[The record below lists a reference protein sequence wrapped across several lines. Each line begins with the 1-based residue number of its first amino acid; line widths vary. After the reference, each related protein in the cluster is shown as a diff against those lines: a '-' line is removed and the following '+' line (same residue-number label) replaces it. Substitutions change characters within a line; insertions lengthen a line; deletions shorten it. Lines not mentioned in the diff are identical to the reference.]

1 MAIDGFLKLQGVTGE
16 SEKQNHS
23 GECDIMSFHWGAS
36 NTTMIGTG
44 TGVSTGKVTVN
55 DFSIMKSTDSSSPVL
70 FQKCCDG
77 SVMTTGTVTLQR
89 QVAGVATPYL
99 VYTFT
104 NVYVTSL
111 QWSGSGGAGD
121 APMESVSFCFEV
133 GTVDYTPQKDD
144 GTAGNAI
151 HGGWDVGQNVKA

>member
-1 MAIDGFLKLQGVTGE
+1 
-16 SEKQNHS
+16 
-23 GECDIMSFHWGAS
+23 
-36 NTTMIGTG
+36 
-44 TGVSTGKVTVN
+44 VSVGKVTIS
-55 DFSIMKSTDSSSPVL
+55 DFSIMKATDSASPVL

-77 SVMTTGTVTLQR
+77 SVITTGTITLQR
-89 QVAGVATPYL
+89 QVQGSATPYL

-133 GTVDYTPQKDD
+133 GTVDYTPQQD
-144 GTAGNAI
+144 GGEAGNAI
-151 HGGWDVGQNVKA
+151 HGGWDVGQNIKA